1 MLMRS
6 ILLVLIGLLPVV
18 LVAWVVARYALNLPY
33 WDDYL
38 VQEHLAMLNAQGSR
52 SQKLVHFFDQHWE
65 HRIVWTRAVFFAFF
79 KLNGSLNYV
88 GLTVIGVS
96 GLVGISV
103 ILFGV
108 FRQTRLSLW
117 YFLPIP
123 FWLFT
128 LQSHENL
135 LWGMA
140 SIQNFW
146 VLVFALGSFWALAQP
161 GKTRT
166 GQGLWRA
173 VALVLAVL
181 ATFTSGNGALVP
193 IAGGLVLVWQA
204 VRRRTTWMFVAVW
217 ALVSVVS
224 IGGYF
229 YGYQR
234 VTFFPSPFNYPFTAW
249 IQAFFVFFGGF
260 ADPFPYSG
268 AAAFGYDNPLW
279 ISTLVGALLVT
290 GAGWLVLSFVVPL
303 AGFVSPTTG
312 RISEGAG
319 HELPPVVG
327 LIKSPNDAQRVTTND
342 SVANNGPHL
351 TNDFFLGCALFLLAT
366 AVITVYSRVGFAG
379 PGYLLQGRYKIYS
392 ALMLSVVYLFVMPK
406 CRLAVI
412 IISLTI
418 PFSLFSDYLCLEGI
432 INQHR
437 RTTADYFNFITN
449 ESVQRQRAAAQ
460 VFVPTK
466 PTFFAGQTGQLTVAS
481 WLTAPIT
488 TTVEPIDEKRFL
500 YDIPKADALNPT
512 PATPTDGSYIVVK
525 SDRHTYLFN
534 ARPLRPSP
542 MALSGFDGYF
552 RANGIHAQ
560 VLKEHLQPGR
570 YRIGVLTNRQGQLRL
585 AMTNR
590 FVTFTA
596 LQ

>member
-1 MLMRS
+1 MLMRP
-6 ILLVLIGLLPVV
+6 ILLALIALVPVAIV
-18 LVAWVVARYALNLPY
+18 VWVVSRYALNLPY

-52 SQKLVHFFDQHWE
+52 GQKLAHLFDQHWE

-88 GLTVIGVS
+88 GLTAIGVS
-96 GLVGISV
+96 GLLGIAA

-161 GKTRT
+161 GITRT
-166 GQGLWRA
+166 RQGFWRA
-173 VALVLAVL
+173 VALALAVL
-181 ATFTSGNGALVP
+181 ATVTSGNGALVL
-193 IAGGLVLVWQA
+193 IAGGLVLGWQA
-204 VRRRTTWMFVAVW
+204 VRRQTTWLFVAVW
-217 ALVSVVS
+217 TLVSVAS

-234 VTFFPSPFNYPFTAW
+234 VTFFPSPFNYPFAAW

-260 ADPFPYSG
+260 TDPFPYSG
-268 AAAFGYDNPLW
+268 AAAFGYENPLW
-279 ISTLVGALLVT
+279 ISTLLGAVLVLV
-290 GAGWLVLSFVVPL
+290 AGWLVLSSVVPRARL
-303 AGFVSPTTG
+303 VMPMRGGTG
-312 RISEGAG
+312 DGAG
-319 HELPPVVG
+319 RAIPPLVG
-327 LIKSPNDAQRVTTND
+327 ITKDTND
-342 SVANNGPHL
+342 ERHI
-351 TNDFFLGCALFLLAT
+351 TNDFFLGCLLFLLAT
-366 AVITVYSRVGFAG
+366 AAITVYSRVGFAG

-392 ALMLSVVYLFVMPK
+392 ALMLSVVYLFMIPK
-406 CRLAVI
+406 KGFALVI
-412 IISLTI
+412 IALTI
-418 PFSLFSDYLCLEGI
+418 PLSLFSDYLCLEGI

-449 ESVQRQRAAAQ
+449 ESGPRQRAAAQ
-460 VFVPTK
+460 VFVPTD
-466 PTFFAGQTGQLTVAS
+466 PTFFAGQIAP
-481 WLTAPIT
+481 LTAVRWSTAPAT
-488 TTVEPIDEKRFL
+488 TTVEAIDEKRFL
-500 YDIPKADALNPT
+500 YDIPKASALNPT
-512 PATPTDGSYIVVK
+512 VGTPTDGSYIFVR
-525 SDRHTYLFN
+525 SDRNTYLFN

-542 MALSGFDGYF
+542 MALSGFSGYF

-585 AMTNR
+585 AMTSR
-590 FVTFTA
+590 FITFTE
-596 LQ
+596 LK

>member
-1 MLMRS
+1 MLLRRVVTWF
-6 ILLVLIGLLPVV
+6 LLLLPLM
-18 LVAWVVARYALNLPY
+18 LVGVVVARYALNLPY

-38 VQEHLAMLNAQGSR
+38 VQEHLAMLNAQQSR
-52 SQKLVHFFDQHWE
+52 GQKLAHFFDQHWE

-96 GLVGISV
+96 GLVGIAA

-108 FRQTRLSLW
+108 FRQTRLPLW
-117 YFLPIP
+117 YFLPVP

-146 VLVFALGSFWALAQP
+146 VLVFALGAFWALAQP

-166 GQGLWRA
+166 GQGFWRA
-173 VALVLAVL
+173 AALALAVL
-181 ATFTSGNGALVP
+181 ATFTSGNGALVL
-193 IAGGLVLVWQA
+193 IAGGLVLAWQA
-204 VRRRTTWMFVAVW
+204 VRKQTTWIFVAAWVMVS
-217 ALVSVVS
+217 LVT

-279 ISTLVGALLVT
+279 ISTLLGAALVL
-290 GAGWLVLSFVVPL
+290 GAGWLMLSVVLL
-303 AGFVSPTTG
+303 TKGTTN
-312 RISEGAG
+312 GAKPMTT
-319 HELPPVVG
+319 HD
-327 LIKSPNDAQRVTTND
+327 SMTNDAQQL
-342 SVANNGPHL
+342 A
-351 TNDFFLGCALFLLAT
+351 NDFFLGCLLFLVAT

-392 ALMLSVVYLFVMPK
+392 ALMLSVVYLFMIPK
-406 CRLAVI
+406 RQFVLVI
-412 IISLTI
+412 IALTI

-437 RTTADYFNFITN
+437 RTTADYFNFTVN
-449 ESVQRQRAAAQ
+449 ESAQRQQAAAQ
-460 VFVPTK
+460 VFVPTE
-466 PTFFAGQTGQLTVAS
+466 PTFFAGQTAPSTAVS
-481 WLTAPIT
+481 WLTAPTT
-488 TTVEPIDEKRFL
+488 TTVEAIDEKRFL
-500 YDIPKADALNPT
+500 YDIPKADAPNPT
-512 PATPTDGSYIVVK
+512 VGTPTDGSYIFVR
-525 SDRHTYLFN
+525 SDRNTYLFN

-570 YRIGVLTNRQGQLRL
+570 YRIGILTNQRGQLRL

-590 FVTFTA
+590 FITFTE
-596 LQ
+596 LK